1 MSQHFFSRRE
11 RQELKRQADEL
22 VGKTA
27 VKLFEALT
35 AGAFANGFCRQ
46 PNPDPALCYATTQVA
61 DQKANEFGTSL
72 LSLGIIAFLHA
83 I

>member
-11 RQELKRQADEL
+11 RQELKRQADDL
-22 VGKTA
+22 AGKT
-27 VKLFEALT
+27 VVNLCEAL
-35 AGAFANGFCRQ
+35 AIRAFANGFCRQ
-46 PNPDPALCYATTQVA
+46 PYPDAALCYATRQVA